1 MTAWLEYFTEGL
13 RAQLIEVKTKG
24 EKAIKKEVIIE
35 KAGRLNLNERQQK
48 ILIYLLEDRRGS
60 VEGIR
65 QRFNLVRRTVQRDLS
80 KLLDLGLIREVAKSK
95 TDPTR
100 YYELVWHITATLLW
114 RNLEE
119 ANPMAEF
126 ALGEVI
132 DDDTL
137 KARDGWK

>member
-1 MTAWLEYFTEGL
+1 MDTTEWLEYFTKGL
-13 RAQLIEVKTKG
+13 RTQLIEVKTKG

-100 YYELVWHITATLLW
+100 YYELV
-114 RNLEE
+114 
-119 ANPMAEF
+119 
-126 ALGEVI
+126 
-132 DDDTL
+132 
-137 KARDGWK
+137 